1 MFSSVAFDLVVPNV
15 WAPLVTGQRVWMLP
29 SDVDMADLGRELVAA
44 GPFSFL
50 KLTPGH
56 LEVLA
61 HQLAPGQAGGLAGI
75 TVVAGEAFTR
85 HTLDRWRECAP
96 DAVLVNEYGPT
107 EASVGTCT
115 YPVQGEQT
123 AEVLPIGRPLPGMSM
138 YVLDADLSPVP
149 VGVLGELYVGG
160 VGVARGY
167 VNRPELT
174 AERFVPDPFGVAGSR
189 LYRTGD
195 LVRVLPGGEV
205 EFVGRVDDQVKVHGY
220 RIELGEVRSVLLEH
234 EAVRDAVV
242 VAVGAAS

>member
-1 MFSSVAFDLVVPNV
+1 FDLVVPNV
-15 WAPLVTGQRVWMLP
+15 WAPLVSGQRVWLAGP
-29 SDVDMADLGRELVAA
+29 ELDMADLGRELVAA

-56 LEVLA
+56 LEIIGQQA
-61 HQLAPGQAGGLAGI
+61 EAAQLAALAEVV
-75 TVVAGEAFTR
+75 VVAGEA
-85 HTLDRWRECAP
+85 LPGPVAENWRRILG
-96 DAVLVNEYGPT
+96 DGRLVNEYGPT

-174 AERFVPDPFGVAGSR
+174 AERFVPDSFGTVPGAR

-195 LVRVLPGGEV
+195 LVRMLPGGDV

-234 EAVRDAVV
+234 DGVRDAVV